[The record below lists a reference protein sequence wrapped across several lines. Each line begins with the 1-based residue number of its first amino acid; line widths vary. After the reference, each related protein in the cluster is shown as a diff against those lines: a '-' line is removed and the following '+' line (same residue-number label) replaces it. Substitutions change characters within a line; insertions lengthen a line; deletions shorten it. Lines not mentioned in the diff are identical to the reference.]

1 MNIATTGSAR
11 VSLPEELVLL
21 VVEDDGGIA
30 YTAGSPGFS
39 MAVIGAC
46 LVELNL
52 AGAID
57 ADLSALRV
65 LDASPGR
72 GEALDRV
79 MREIAAG
86 PEAKIEQWVLRLFPL
101 AAQLI
106 RDSLDALIVR
116 GILSRSERRFLWV
129 LKERSYPI
137 EDDREQKEAKR
148 RIIDTLLSDEIPT
161 PHDTVLLGLAIAG
174 GLLEAFLSHAEIAR
188 LQGRMDTVGGVDLIV
203 RGVDNAL
210 KQDQLLRAQSMV
222 YPF

>member
-1 MNIATTGSAR
+1 MEQGNADTAR
-11 VSLPEELVLL
+11 VTLPEELVLL

-39 MAVIGAC
+39 MAVVGAC

-52 AGAID
+52 VGAID
-57 ADLSALRV
+57 ADLEALRV
-65 LDASPGR
+65 LDATPGR

-79 MREIAAG
+79 IRELAAG
-86 PEAKIEQWVLRLFPL
+86 PEARVDQWVLRLFPL
-101 AAQLI
+101 AQQLI
-106 RDSLDALIVR
+106 RASLDSLIAR
-116 GILSRSERRFLWV
+116 GILARSERRFLWV

-137 EDDREQKEAKR
+137 QDDREQKEAKR
-148 RIIDTLLSDEIPT
+148 RIIDTLLGDEIPT

-188 LQGRMDTVGGVDLIV
+188 LQDRMSKVGGVDLIV
-203 RGVDNAL
+203 RGVDDAL
-210 KQDQLLRAQSMV
+210 KQDQLIRAQSMV